1 LGVFCRHIKQLKI
14 NRHNALNN
22 MINLMNPF
30 ISFLTSST
38 DVLIFA
44 ACILIAAFLAFFF
57 WFLPAQKSVTL
68 GVRRINAALVQEP
81 RAWGEVRARVRSV
94 LKFHPYLASS
104 WLETEERVFSV
115 SQGGNARSV
124 TFGSPKD
131 LWSSSALLNRR
142 FNLGLADAIPNILV
156 GVGLF
161 FTFVFLSWALVDTT
175 AALTE
180 TGASVQDTQQA
191 IRELLKVAGGKFLT
205 SLAGLLASILWTYK
219 SKRALNEL
227 NKACDELLDSF
238 SKLVP
243 GNGAEQLMIQQVEV
257 ASDNMLVNQEILTE
271 AREQT
276 GTFKRFETDLAV
288 TLAGAITSSFSP
300 QMEAMTNKLVA
311 AIDGLSEKLGTMN
324 QEALQKMLEDFAAM
338 LKQATDSEMAQLQQ
352 TLADLASKLEGAG
365 VKLGE
370 GAGEAADSL
379 TKAGAELVARVHEIS
394 ENLAT
399 GAINMETAAG
409 SIKLAMNDLEV
420 TIKDAETIGKRG
432 AAFVGEALDKTG
444 RTIQSLDSIS
454 GGLVEAANSLQAVG
468 GKIGEVVDNVEELSR
483 EQRAVVA
490 AVREVAP
497 SAQAAVERVAN
508 VLEVAGRQSKES
520 IEATA
525 ATLTRTVASITEGV
539 TTYTD
544 QVADLHRKMDAQ
556 MAKAVGS
563 FDKGVNELAES
574 VEELSEAMQ
583 AGIVQA
589 ASSFDRSASLM
600 AGSVK
605 ELSNKLAKE

>member
-1 LGVFCRHIKQLKI
+1 
-14 NRHNALNN
+14 
-22 MINLMNPF
+22 MNPF
-30 ISFLTSST
+30 ISFLTSSP

-44 ACILIAAFLAFFF
+44 ACILIAAFFAFFF
-57 WFLPAQKSVTL
+57 WYLPALKSVTL
-68 GVRRINAALVQEP
+68 GVGQINAALMQEP
-81 RAWGEVRARVRSV
+81 RAWGEVRARVRSI
-94 LKFHPYLASS
+94 LKFHPYLAAS
-104 WLETEERVFSV
+104 WLETEERVFTV
-115 SQGGNARSV
+115 KQAGRARSV
-124 TFGSPKD
+124 TLGSPKD
-131 LWSSSALLNRR
+131 LWNSSVLLSRK
-142 FNLGLADAIPNILV
+142 FNLGLADAVPNILV

-175 AALTE
+175 AALTQSGSTAKE
-180 TGASVQDTQQA
+180 TEQA
-191 IRELLKVAGGKFLT
+191 ISQLLNVAGGKFLT
-205 SLAGLLASILWTYK
+205 SLAGLLASIVWTYK

-227 NKACDELLDSF
+227 NKSCDALLDFFGKS
-238 SKLVP
+238 VP
-243 GNGAEQLMIQQVEV
+243 GNAAEILLQQQVEV
-257 ASDNMLVNQEILTE
+257 ANDHLSLAQEILTE

-288 TLAGAITSSFSP
+288 SLAGAITKSFSP
-300 QMEAMTNKLVA
+300 QMEAMTAKLVA

-324 QEALQKMLEDFAAM
+324 QEALQKMLEDFAGM

-352 TLADLASKLEGAG
+352 TLTDLASKLEGAG
-365 VKLGE
+365 VKLGV

-379 TKAGAELVARVHEIS
+379 TKAGAELVARVQEIS
-394 ENLAT
+394 ENLTT
-399 GAINMETAAG
+399 GATNMETAAG

-432 AAFVGEALDKTG
+432 AAFVNEALDKTG
-444 RTIQSLDSIS
+444 QTIQSLDSIS
-454 GGLVEAANSLQAVG
+454 GGLVDAATLLQAVG

-497 SAQAAVERVAN
+497 AAQAAVERVAS
-508 VLEVAGRQSKES
+508 VMEVAGRQSKES

-525 ATLTRTVASITEGV
+525 ATLDRTVASITEGV
-539 TTYTD
+539 TSYTD

-574 VEELSEAMQ
+574 VEELSDVMQ
-583 AGIVQA
+583 AGAIVHA
-589 ASSFDRSASLM
+589 ASSFDKSATLM

-605 ELSNKLAKE
+605 ELSNQLAKN

>member
-1 LGVFCRHIKQLKI
+1 MGVGQ
-14 NRHNALNN
+14 
-22 MINLMNPF
+22 
-30 ISFLTSST
+30 
-38 DVLIFA
+38 
-44 ACILIAAFLAFFF
+44 
-57 WFLPAQKSVTL
+57 
-68 GVRRINAALVQEP
+68 INAALMQEP
-81 RAWGEVRARVRSV
+81 RAWGEVRARVRSI
-94 LKFHPYLASS
+94 LKFHPYLAAS
-104 WLETEERVFSV
+104 WLETEERVFTV
-115 SQGGNARSV
+115 KQAGRARSV
-124 TFGSPKD
+124 TLGSPKD
-131 LWSSSALLNRR
+131 LWNSSVLLSRK
-142 FNLGLADAIPNILV
+142 FNLGLADAVPNILV

-175 AALTE
+175 AALTQSGSTAKE
-180 TGASVQDTQQA
+180 TEQA
-191 IRELLKVAGGKFLT
+191 ISQLLNVAGGKFLT
-205 SLAGLLASILWTYK
+205 SLAGLLASIVWTYK

-227 NKACDELLDSF
+227 NKSCDALLDFFGKS
-238 SKLVP
+238 VP
-243 GNGAEQLMIQQVEV
+243 GNAAEILLQQQVEV
-257 ASDNMLVNQEILTE
+257 ANDHLSLAQEILTE

-288 TLAGAITSSFSP
+288 SLAGAITKSFSP
-300 QMEAMTNKLVA
+300 QMEAMTAKLVA

-324 QEALQKMLEDFAAM
+324 QEALQKMLEDFAGM

-352 TLADLASKLEGAG
+352 TLTDLASKLEGAG
-365 VKLGE
+365 VKLGV

-379 TKAGAELVARVHEIS
+379 TKAGAELVARVQEIS
-394 ENLAT
+394 ENLTT
-399 GAINMETAAG
+399 GATNMETAAG

-432 AAFVGEALDKTG
+432 AAFVNEALDKTG
-444 RTIQSLDSIS
+444 QTIQSLDSIS
-454 GGLVEAANSLQAVG
+454 GGLVDAATLLQAVG

-497 SAQAAVERVAN
+497 AAQAAVERVAS
-508 VLEVAGRQSKES
+508 VMEVAGRQSKES

-525 ATLTRTVASITEGV
+525 ATLDRTVASITEGV
-539 TTYTD
+539 TSYTD

-574 VEELSEAMQ
+574 VEELSDVMQ
-583 AGIVQA
+583 AGAIVHA
-589 ASSFDRSASLM
+589 ASSFDKSATLM

-605 ELSNKLAKE
+605 ELSNQLAKN